1 MRKSELWD
9 RSPPGPEPASAAI
22 VNLGKKRLLIGDGK
36 MLKPDKSA
44 LVRSC
49 NDQLKE
55 LYAFKDQAQIHGEHA
70 RVNRFQAEIDEV
82 IKELATLLEVSLP

>member
-1 MRKSELWD
+1 
-9 RSPPGPEPASAAI
+9 
-22 VNLGKKRLLIGDGK
+22 
-36 MLKPDKSA
+36 MLTPDKRA

-49 NDQLKE
+49 TDQLRE

-70 RVNRFQAEIDEV
+70 RANRFQAEIDEM